1 MKTIIAGETIKIK
14 VEAKDD
20 QSGIKSV
27 IVEATNLKDFP
38 SSPTFEVIGESDW
51 LKDNNFIEVSLNIP
65 EYIPSTKWKVSG
77 ITIINGTGRAIK
89 YSPSKDFSPIL
100 FAVQAKEGI
109 DLTPAELINVTLV
122 E

>member
-1 MKTIIAGETIKIK
+1 MKTITAGDTIKIK

-27 IVEATNLKDFP
+27 CVEATNLRDLLGG
-38 SSPTFEVIGESDW
+38 PTFEVTESCDW
-51 LKDNNFIEVSLNIP
+51 SSDNNCTEVTLVIP
-65 EYIPSTKWKVSG
+65 EYIPSTKWKISG
-77 ITIINGTGRAIK
+77 ISLVNGTGREIK

-100 FAVQAKEGI
+100 FNVKAKEGV
-109 DLTPAELINVTLV
+109 DLTPAELISVSLI

>member
-1 MKTIIAGETIKIK
+1 MKTIVAGETIKVKI
-14 VEAKDD
+14 EAKDA

-27 IVEATNLKDFP
+27 IVEATNLRDLP
-38 SSPTFEVIGESDW
+38 GGPTFEIFGEADW
-51 LKDNNFIEVSLNIP
+51 PKEGDFIEISLEIP

-77 ITIINGTGRAIK
+77 ITIVNGTGRAIK

-100 FAVQAKEGI
+100 FAVQAKEGV
-109 DLTPAELINVTLV
+109 DLSPAELINVTLV

>member
-27 IVEATNLKDFP
+27 IVEATNLKDFH

-51 LKDNNFIEVSLNIP
+51 SKENNFIEVSLNIP

-77 ITIINGTGRAIK
+77 ITIVNGTGRAIK